1 MGRKIL
7 CILIGM
13 LFILTTVSTV
23 VAKQERTVY
32 KNCYIEVK
40 AQSEG
45 LYNMVKHVFLKPNG
59 DNSAFVL
66 CWIIQWLGPEYVTV
80 KIFDKKNGN
89 ELWNNQ
95 NQEGIWA
102 FKLFFYNGMYTWS
115 TENGQDIFNLQ
126 GTTKATVVL
135 WDE

>member
-7 CILIGM
+7 GILICM
-13 LFILTTVSTV
+13 LFLLTTVSTV
-23 VAKQERTVY
+23 GARQERTLY
-32 KNCYIEVK
+32 KNCFLEVH

-45 LYNMVKHVFLKPNG
+45 LYNMIKHVFLKPNG

-66 CWIIQWLGPEYVTV
+66 CWIIQWMGPELVTV
-80 KIFDKKNGN
+80 KIFDKKGGS

-102 FKLFFYNGMYTWS
+102 FKLFFYNGLYTW
-115 TENGQDIFNLQ
+115 TNENGQDFFNLE
-126 GTTKATVVL
+126 GTTRAIVVL
-135 WDE
+135 YEG